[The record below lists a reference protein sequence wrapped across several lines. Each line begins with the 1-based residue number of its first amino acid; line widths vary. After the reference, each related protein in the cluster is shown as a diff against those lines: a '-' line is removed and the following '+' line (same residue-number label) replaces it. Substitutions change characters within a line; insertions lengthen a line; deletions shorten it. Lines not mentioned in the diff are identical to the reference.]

1 MERSAE
7 PRRRFR
13 LAELNR
19 DELQERL
26 PEATVVI
33 PIGAT
38 EQHGPHL
45 PIMTDH
51 LMAETIALRA
61 AELVPAT
68 ADVLVAPVLP
78 YGCSQHHLAVGGA
91 LTVTQRTYIAFLVD
105 LAESVARMG
114 GKRLVLLNGHGGN
127 EDSMR
132 VVANELVFE
141 RRLDMAVAAVS
152 YWTIGQEALAA
163 FPHPGPATPATSRQ
177 AVSWRCARICHSST
191 GGSHRT
197 ASHARSPS
205 APRFAA
211 CRSATR
217 ASGRRAR
224 ASRTLPTR
232 RAPRSA
238 SERSRLS
245 PVLRPTSWWPSTSA
259 RSQHRRL
266 EPRAERIRGDAAP
279 GILYTLAG

>member
-1 MERSAE
+1 LERSAE
-7 PRRRFR
+7 PRRTFR

-26 PEATVVI
+26 PDATVVI

-61 AELVPAT
+61 AELVPPT
-68 ADVLVAPVLP
+68 TDVLVAPVLP

-127 EDSMR
+127 EDPMR
-132 VVANELVFE
+132 VAANELVFE
-141 RRLDMAVAAVS
+141 RRLGMAVAAVS
-152 YWTIGQEALAA
+152 YWTIGQEALRA
-163 FPHPGPATPATSRQ
+163 FPTAGPGHAGHFETSCVLAVRPDLPKLDRRFPPDREPRPLAISGQVRGVPVRYPGIWESSAGVSDAADQ
-177 AVSWRCARICHSST
+177 ASREVGEQTVEAI
-191 GGSHRT
+191 
-197 ASHARSPS
+197 ARST
-205 APRFAA
+205 ADFLVAFH
-211 CRSATR
+211 
-217 ASGRRAR
+217 
-224 ASRTLPTR
+224 
-232 RAPRSA
+232 
-238 SERSRLS
+238 ER
-245 PVLRPTSWWPSTSA
+245 PFPA
-259 RSQHRRL
+259 
-266 EPRAERIRGDAAP
+266 
-279 GILYTLAG
+279 